1 MKSSKALIISDEDTY
16 AESSIKEQ
24 QVELSQQKSVE
35 IRQKTNGPLVLS
47 VEVDE
52 GRIEKLVIREGE
64 CYKEAA
70 AKFIQDM
77 STYKMIQN

>member
-35 IRQKTNGPLVLS
+35 IR
-47 VEVDE
+47 
-52 GRIEKLVIREGE
+52 
-64 CYKEAA
+64 
-70 AKFIQDM
+70 
-77 STYKMIQN
+77 